1 MPMTASEL
9 TKRVLANVAAKRVPP
24 PRSPSPP
31 VTRPMP
37 KPKQVKPPKAP
48 AQTPPDPIAWRER
61 HARELS
67 EHGLTLTDIDALT
80 ATLSERWP
88 LAFNPLHRRALA
100 IGTYE
105 VILAELACDPFALS
119 VALRRW
125 CGHSHYLRA
134 LAFGHH
140 RHNLEGED
148 VCAIATEAKAHARR
162 RLARR
167 ALAGAE
173 KAEET

>member
-1 MPMTASEL
+1 MAVTSYD
-9 TKRVLANVAAKRVPP
+9 VLMWALINRARLDPAGEAARDGIDLNEGL
-24 PRSPSPP
+24 SP
-31 VTRPMP
+31 
-37 KPKQVKPPKAP
+37 
-48 AQTPPDPIAWRER
+48 
-61 HARELS
+61 
-67 EHGLTLTDIDALT
+67 G
-80 ATLSERWP
+80 TLSATSRQP